1 MRALELKIPPPIVM
15 ALMALAMYGI
25 AWAFPQWRLPLRI
38 SVRAGLAGLWV
49 VAGVLIAVLGVLA
62 FRRHRTTLN
71 PLQPDNSSQ
80 IVTTGIFAHSRNPMY
95 LGMVFCLTGWAL
107 WLAHPLAFPGVI
119 LFIACLR
126 WLQIKPEE
134 RILLHKFGE
143 PYAQYLRRVRRW
155 C

>member
-25 AWAFPQWRLPLRI
+25 AWAFPQWRLPLPI
-38 SVRAGLAGLWV
+38 SIRAGLAGLWG
-49 VAGVLIAVLGVLA
+49 VAGVLIAALGVLA

-95 LGMVFCLTGWAL
+95 LGMVFCLTGWSM
-107 WLAHPLAFPGVI
+107 WLAHPLAMPGVLLAI
-119 LFIACLR
+119 LWLHF
-126 WLQIKPEE
+126 LQIKPEE

-143 PYAQYLRRVRRW
+143 PYAEYLRRVRCW